1 MIFLQ
6 SCHARKDASL
16 TVKQKQKNKKRNVMS
31 RAEEQDNIPRSVH
44 TSFSGCFSFDFLKCT
59 SGVRP
64 NANPF
69 LRQRKPLPACL
80 EPDLEHS
87 PQPVRG
93 SAHTSV
99 SVHGER
105 LRGRTDPARSCV
117 LTAHAYVQHV
127 CVSGHTGN
135 HTRTRQKENI
145 KLSSLKCIKVL
156 KP

>member
-1 MIFLQ
+1 MQGKMHPLQ
-6 SCHARKDASL
+6 SN
-16 TVKQKQKNKKRNVMS
+16 KNKRTGKGMS
-31 RAEEQDNIPRSVH
+31 CLGLRSRIIFRVLYIH
-44 TSFSGCFSFDFLKCT
+44 PFQGVFSFDFLKCT

-135 HTRTRQKENI
+135 HTCTRQKENI

>member
-16 TVKQKQKNKKRNVMS
+16 TVKQKQKDRKRNVMF
-31 RAEEQDNIPRSVH
+31 RAEEQDNIPCSVH
-44 TSFSGCFSFDFLKCT
+44 TSFWGCFSFDFLKCT

-80 EPDLEHS
+80 EADLEHS

-99 SVHGER
+99 SVHRPCRELRARRTCICTTRLCEWAHREPHTYTSER
-105 LRGRTDPARSCV
+105 KHKIILFEV
-117 LTAHAYVQHV
+117 Y
-127 CVSGHTGN
+127 
-135 HTRTRQKENI
+135 
-145 KLSSLKCIKVL
+145 
-156 KP
+156 